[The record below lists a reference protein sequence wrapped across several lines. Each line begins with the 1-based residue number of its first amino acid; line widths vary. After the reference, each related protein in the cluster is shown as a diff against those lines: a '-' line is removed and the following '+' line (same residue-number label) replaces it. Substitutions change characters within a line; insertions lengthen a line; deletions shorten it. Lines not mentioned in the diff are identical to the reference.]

1 MGTALVTVSGR
12 GTEVD
17 LALPDD
23 VAIAALIP
31 ALVARCETE
40 PRPWSRWALGTP
52 DGGPFPPSRSLA
64 ELGVVDGCELRL
76 RDMVGA
82 GPDESAVARSSP
94 DPSAPGW
101 SAETETVEPRARGRR
116 ERLVDLVERTV
127 DDIWKIRM
135 GRNPLLEYAAP
146 EVRRRM
152 RGMAPPPLEQ
162 PAARE
167 LSDLELVVRWHAH
180 CDAAVPAV
188 ARFIE
193 RSVGAANGYVAAPPP
208 PAGEILAQRVI
219 LRLIADCHCR
229 QLLDLE
235 VASQPS
241 A

>member
-1 MGTALVTVSGR
+1 
-12 GTEVD
+12 
-17 LALPDD
+17 
-23 VAIAALIP
+23 
-31 ALVARCETE
+31 
-40 PRPWSRWALGTP
+40 
-52 DGGPFPPSRSLA
+52 
-64 ELGVVDGCELRL
+64 
-76 RDMVGA
+76 
-82 GPDESAVARSSP
+82 
-94 DPSAPGW
+94 
-101 SAETETVEPRARGRR
+101 
-116 ERLVDLVERTV
+116 
-127 DDIWKIRM
+127 DIWKIRM

-235 VASQPS
+235 CASQPS